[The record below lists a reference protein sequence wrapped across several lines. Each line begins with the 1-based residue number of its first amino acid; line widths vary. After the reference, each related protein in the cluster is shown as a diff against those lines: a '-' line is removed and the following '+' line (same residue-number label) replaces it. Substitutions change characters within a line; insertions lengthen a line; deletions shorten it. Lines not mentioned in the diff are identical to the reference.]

1 MFLMILAEKK
11 QIVADK
17 CDLLQEAYNS
27 FKVKKK
33 DTVLIGH
40 LIWSIPS

>member
-27 FKVKKK
+27 FKVKKR
-33 DTVLIGH
+33 TLY
-40 LIWSIPS
+40 L